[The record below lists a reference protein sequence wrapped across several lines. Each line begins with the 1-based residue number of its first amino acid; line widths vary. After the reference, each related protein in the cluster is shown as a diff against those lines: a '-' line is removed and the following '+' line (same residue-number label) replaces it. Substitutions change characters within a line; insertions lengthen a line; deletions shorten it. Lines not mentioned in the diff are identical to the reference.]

1 MKVGLDVLLEDEREL
16 LAGGGRVALV
26 SHQAAVGRC
35 GSTAAQLLR
44 RVLGDRL
51 VALFGPEHG
60 YFGVAGPGEE
70 TADGVHPDWDIP
82 IYSLYG
88 ATRKPTPAML
98 SGIDTMVVD
107 LQDLGVRCYTYLA
120 TLHLVLQACGE
131 CGVRVIVADRPVP
144 LHGSVDG
151 PGLDPAFTSFVAPVP
166 LPMVYGMTPG
176 ETARWLLDKQFV
188 DADVTVVELRETNTP
203 AYPEFIPPSPGIRTA
218 ESAVAYAATV
228 FTEAIPA
235 IDCGRGTALAFR
247 VLGAPWIRAEAFCEA
262 LAGEPFEGVA
272 FSPHRY
278 AASGGLYDGQPLDG
292 VRLTVTDKAVFKP
305 VRTSL
310 RILRVLQSLY
320 GADTLWESPG
330 IRPEWFDKLYG
341 NRETRERL
349 RQGASCAELFAGF
362 PSCV

>member
-1 MKVGLDVLLEDEREL
+1 MKVGLDVLVEDEPEL
-16 LAGGGRVALV
+16 LADARVALV

-35 GSTAAQLLR
+35 GATAAQLLH

-60 YFGVAGPGEE
+60 YFRVAGPGEE
-70 TADGVHPDWDIP
+70 TADSVHPDWGIP
-82 IYSLYG
+82 VYSLYG
-88 ATRKPTPAML
+88 ATRKPTPEML
-98 SGIDTMVVD
+98 SGIDTLVVD

-144 LHGSVDG
+144 LHGTVDG
-151 PGLDPAFTSFVAPVP
+151 PGLDPAFASFVAPLP

-176 ETARWLLDKQFV
+176 ETARWMLAKQLV
-188 DADVTVVELRETNTP
+188 DADVTVADIRETESP
-203 AYPEFIPPSPGIRTA
+203 ARPEFIPPSPGIRTA

-235 IDCGRGTALAFR
+235 IDCGRGTSLAFR

-262 LAGEPFEGVA
+262 IAGESCEGVS

-278 AASGGLYDGQPLDG
+278 AATGGLYDGRPLDG

-310 RILRVLQSLY
+310 RILRVLQDLY
-320 GADTLWESPG
+320 GVDTLWKSPG
-330 IRPEWFDKLYG
+330 VRPEWFDKLYG
-341 NRETRERL
+341 NRETRECL
-349 RQGASCAELFAGF
+349 RQGASCGELFAKF